1 MTQQSDTSLVSI
13 PKVSNTPFT
22 SLANPNTQFSFDDR
36 KKLSTFNDDSGVAK
50 LANVAAQSLKNQVS
64 KTQDVIT
71 QPFNSNTSTTS
82 PVSSNSPNDKL
93 IAGKILAEARSATK
107 GISPTVN
114 NINIATG
121 AINELSKLK
130 DSSEIYQKASQTE
143 KDGKVTDNISS
154 LVEGGQKVAQGV
166 IDLMVPLLKGAP
178 GVSIVGNDTI
188 NFGANRGISI
198 NSRGAITNVSPQVNT
213 HTSLHTTTSEISIE
227 KVGLKSQ
234 ESETRVNA
242 TNNNIDKSINNV
254 QIHSSVETISNNYT
268 LYSKDLIQ
276 TATDNKLDSFVR
288 GETQGND
295 FKYSID
301 NTMLYTIG
309 ETFTLGVGDA
319 PSNQEKKPGFNI
331 DNLLDTVTNGKGGAL
346 LTISPSLYSLQHKG
360 KVSVQSSGLQSN
372 VANKIANIA
381 TEKIVN
387 MSKQDVLSLALG
399 SEFRIGSSTGYSTFG
414 GFGST
419 VIGNFN
425 IIGNLMGFISGIT
438 DIAGLIFPNLD
449 LPSELPIPNR
459 SEKVSLKDKVKFDE
473 CIPQGARKREAQES
487 SNIPNSIPESVERNE
502 DTLQGSIA
510 NDLPEYKDQ
519 EILDKLQESYPE
531 AGGLQLNKPKGKS
544 KVEAITPET
553 DTPLGI
559 KSLPQTAD
567 PLQQPTTPHNTS
579 IQGQENGTNLP
590 TLDVPDST
598 TPSNTTI
605 DSSETG
611 TSNTSDSQS
620 IILNK
625 QPKNNPQPGV
635 PKNPSSN
642 TVSNSIKARFS
653 PHTYIDIYKEEDY
666 FSDLK
671 GRAESQNSSP
681 PKSTNESNRFPSIKD
696 YIEKSTN
703 LNPEQKEKISNNLK
717 VITDVLS
724 NENSTAQLSIA
735 LQTKVKGLNEVEIKE
750 IVDSYLE
757 LNAAMAVGFGFL
769 GDIGAFFQ
777 EVTSVVTDV
786 YEQVDKAASV
796 FGLDIGGGVIGSVMD
811 IVNKVKSASNAS
823 SISEVLSSLGTNFDE
838 FMPITTSLLGL
849 LDGSKGKDDVVGA
862 LTSSLSQ
869 VISPLLSNIG
879 MNSVITD
886 TLLSSISGVITNGTI
901 MNRDKGDILNRL
913 ISILSSSG
921 IIPTKAFEIAN
932 ILGNVVD
939 GIQEGSFLPSLLG
952 SGVNTL
958 FSTLTNA
965 IDLDP
970 INKILKNINS
980 IYGTV
985 ESLLAIPSM
994 LEAMNDY
1001 DIPLLSQISSIID
1014 CVDVFSRLKDI
1025 VGIIKDPI
1033 GYEPQHTESSL
1044 NLPTDLSIDNLKN
1057 ILTEKIVGKESPIGN
1072 AITSGGTLE
1081 DFLSDMKSGNGL
1093 EGLVNRFMGGESFF
1107 LLPEG
1112 NSAYLQSGE
1121 QIDSSKF
1128 LINTKGDVLITDKDN
1143 ICTLEDTSL
1152 VSNKDVVALDLPTL
1166 NSGGEGGILSST
1178 TNSINSKY
1186 IPEFK
1191 SREYINNALQAGDL
1205 EPIAIKDK
1213 ATNSLYTVDIG
1224 IKNNPELITQLS
1236 NKASVM
1242 QLKDPISNEEFIWS
1256 EVEKDTIP
1264 NYTSTEELQSE
1275 ESRTTSQ
1282 SVRSID
1288 VKGLVQHTKGTCK
1301 ASIVELFQMID
1312 RLQSS
1317 STCSLLIRT
1326 DKKELNVS
1334 RTEIDIQNSI
1344 LMIDNELI
1352 NMNIISYVEVTNKSY
1367 KLLSWSRN

>member
-1 MTQQSDTSLVSI
+1 MTQQSNTSLVST
-13 PKVSNTPFT
+13 PKVSNNPFT
-22 SLANPNTQFSFDDR
+22 SLANPNTQFSFDDK
-36 KKLSTFNDDSGVAK
+36 KKLTTFNEDSGVAK
-50 LANVAAQSLKNQVS
+50 LANIAAQSLKNQVS

-71 QPFNSNTSTTS
+71 QPSNNITSTTN

-130 DSSEIYQKASQTE
+130 DSSQIYQKASQTE

-213 HTSLHTTTSEISIE
+213 YTSLHTTTSEVSIE

-254 QIHSSVETISNNYT
+254 QIHSSVETVSNNYT

-295 FKYSID
+295 LKYSID

-319 PSNQEKKPGFNI
+319 PGNQEKKPGFNI
-331 DNLLDTVTNGKGGAL
+331 DNLLDTVTGKEGGAL

-381 TEKIVN
+381 TEKVVN

-449 LPSELPIPNR
+449 LPSELPIPSR

-473 CIPQGARKREAQES
+473 CIPQGAKRRGTQSPSTTNTAS
-487 SNIPNSIPESVERNE
+487 SAPVSSE
-502 DTLQGSIA
+502 DTLQGSSA

-531 AGGLQLNKPKGKS
+531 AGGLQLNKPKGKD

-579 IQGQENGTNLP
+579 VQGQENGANLP
-590 TLDVPDST
+590 TLDTPDST
-598 TPSNTTI
+598 TGSNSTTTI
-605 DSSETG
+605 PESKTTTPND
-611 TSNTSDSQS
+611 QS
-620 IILNK
+620 IVLNK
-625 QPKNNPQPGV
+625 QPKSNPQPGV

-671 GRAESQNSSP
+671 GGAESQNSSP
-681 PKSTNESNRFPSIKD
+681 PKSSNESNGFPSIKD

-703 LNPEQKEKISNNLK
+703 LSSEQKQKISNNLK
-717 VITDVLS
+717 AITDVLS
-724 NENSTAQLSIA
+724 NENSTTQLSTA
-735 LQTKVKGLNEVEIKE
+735 LQTKVKGLNELEIKE

-757 LNAAMAVGFGFL
+757 LNAAMAVGYGFL

-786 YEQVDKAASV
+786 YEQVDKAASI

-811 IVNKVKSASNAS
+811 IVEKVKSVSNAS

-869 VISPLLSNIG
+869 VISPLLSNVG

-886 TLLSSISGVITNGTI
+886 TLLTTISGVITNGTI

-913 ISILSSSG
+913 ISTLSSSG

-932 ILGNVVD
+932 TLGNVID
-939 GIQEGSFLPSLLG
+939 GIQNGSFLPSLLG

-958 FSTLTNA
+958 FSTLTNG
-965 IDLDP
+965 IDLGP
-970 INKILKNINS
+970 VNKILKNINS

-1025 VGIIKDPI
+1025 VGIIKDPM

-1044 NLPTDLSIDNLKN
+1044 NLPTDLSIDKLKN
-1057 ILTEKIVGKESPIGN
+1057 ILTEKIVGKDSPIGN
-1072 AITSGGTLE
+1072 AITSGGTLD
-1081 DFLSDMKSGNGL
+1081 DFLSDMKSGSGL

-1112 NSAYLQSGE
+1112 NLAYLQNGE

-1128 LINTKGDVLITDKDN
+1128 LINTKGDLLMTDKDN
-1143 ICTLEDTSL
+1143 ICRLEGTSL
-1152 VSNKDVVALDLPTL
+1152 ISNKDVVALDLPTL
-1166 NSGGEGGILSST
+1166 SNGGDGGILSSSST
-1178 TNSINSKY
+1178 PISNKY

-1191 SREYINNALQAGDL
+1191 SREQLNNALQAGDL

-1213 ATNSLYTVDIG
+1213 ATNNLYTVDIG

-1236 NKASVM
+1236 NKASAI

-1256 EVEKDTIP
+1256 EVEKDTIA
-1264 NYTSTEELQSE
+1264 NYTPTEELQSE
-1275 ESRTTSQ
+1275 EPRTTSQ
-1282 SVRSID
+1282 AIRSTDIR
-1288 VKGLVQHTKGTCK
+1288 GTVQHTKGICK
-1301 ASIVELFQMID
+1301 ASIIELFQMVD
-1312 RLQSS
+1312 KLQGASIS
-1317 STCSLLIRT
+1317 SLLIRT
-1326 DKKELNVS
+1326 DKKELS
-1334 RTEIDIQNSI
+1334 ILRSGIDIQNST
-1344 LMIDNELI
+1344 LVIDNELI
-1352 NMNIISYVEVTNKSY
+1352 DMSVISYVEVTNKGY